1 MNLASEYDVIVVGA
15 GVAGL
20 GAGAASARAGAKT
33 LVIDAAPEVAMKTKG
48 EIIKR
53 DNIIVEKILGKPLPS
68 HIINGKTR
76 HRKIY
81 SPSAKNHMVLETSY
95 ESLMIE
101 YRPFMYEIARA
112 CVESGAE
119 LALNTIAG
127 ELLLNDEEEVCGLQC
142 RSLGE
147 SFSLKSKAIIA
158 ADGHSS
164 RLREQAGIPSPAPC
178 TAYKVVIE
186 GGNIPEKDVL
196 EFFLLNNPP
205 GALWIFP
212 KGGNCA
218 ECGITLWDQ
227 SPEVQRTDIRALW
240 EHHRANHPILNERLK
255 GASYVLTSFDK
266 LIFGGMLE
274 TFVKPG
280 LVLVGD
286 AAGHVGARGASGII
300 AGLSMGYTAG
310 EFLGAYAAK
319 ENAVAGKETTDRCME
334 VMKDTDMWRSLEQER
349 EKATMT
355 RDFLFKILKT
365 NEEIDNAWDAIAEMA
380 AKTV

>member
-1 MNLASEYDVIVVGA
+1 
-15 GVAGL
+15 
-20 GAGAASARAGAKT
+20 

-48 EIIKR
+48 EIIKK
-53 DNIIVEKILGKPLPS
+53 DNEIVEKILGKPLPD
-68 HIINGKTR
+68 HMINGKTR

-81 SPSAKNHMVLETSY
+81 SPSSKNSMVLETSY

-127 ELLLNDEEEVCGLQC
+127 DLILNDDEEVCGLKC
-142 RSLGE
+142 RTAGE
-147 SFSLKSKAIIA
+147 SFSVKCKAVIG

-164 RLREQAGIPSPAPC
+164 QLREQAGLPSANTC

-186 GGNIPEKDVL
+186 GGDIPEKDVL
-196 EFFLLNNPP
+196 EFFLLNDPP

-212 KGGNCA
+212 KGGHSA

-227 SPEVQRTDIRALW
+227 SPEVQKTDIRALW
-240 EHHRANHPILNERLK
+240 EHHRANHPILSERLA
-255 GASYVLTSFDK
+255 GAFYVLTSFDK
-266 LIFGGMLE
+266 LIFGGMPDE
-274 TFVKPG
+274 FAKPG

-300 AGLSMGYTAG
+300 AGLSMGYAAG
-310 EFLGAYAAK
+310 EFLGAYAVK
-319 ENAVAGKETTDRCME
+319 EQSIAGKATIERCME
-334 VMKDTDMWRSLEQER
+334 VMKNTDMWRALQEEK

-355 RDFLFKILKT
+355 RDFLYKILKT

-380 AKTV
+380 SKTV

>member
-1 MNLASEYDVIVVGA
+1 MNLNAEYDIVVVGA

-20 GAGAASARAGAKT
+20 SAGTASARSGART

-48 EIIKR
+48 EIIR
-53 DNIIVEKILGKPLPS
+53 SDNTIVENILEKPLPA
-68 HIINGKTR
+68 HIINGKTK
-76 HRKIY
+76 HRRIY
-81 SPSAKNHMVLETSY
+81 SPSSKNHMVLESSY

-101 YRPFMYEIARA
+101 YRPFLYEIARA
-112 CVESGAE
+112 CIGAGAS

-127 ELLLNDEEEVCGLQC
+127 ELILNDEEEVCGLNC
-142 RSLGE
+142 RSGGE
-147 SFSLKSKAIIA
+147 HFSLHCKAVIG

-164 RLREQAGIPSPAPC
+164 RLREQASLPSPATC

-186 GGNIPEKDVL
+186 GGNIPDTDVL
-196 EFFLLNNPP
+196 EFFLLNNPS

-227 SPEVQRTDIRALW
+227 SPEAQKTNLQALW
-240 EHHRANHPILNERLK
+240 EQHRMNHPLLSERLA

-266 LIFGGMLE
+266 LIFGGVLE
-274 TFVKPG
+274 EFVRPG

-286 AAGHVGARGASGII
+286 AAGQVGARGSSGI
-300 AGLSMGYTAG
+300 LSGMNMGYTAG
-310 EFLGAYAAK
+310 EFLGACTAA
-319 ENAVAGKETTDRCME
+319 ENAVAGKAIMERCMQ
-334 VMKDTDMWRSLEQER
+334 VMKKTETWRSLKEEE
-349 EKATMT
+349 EKARMT
-355 RDFLFKILKT
+355 RHFLFEILKT